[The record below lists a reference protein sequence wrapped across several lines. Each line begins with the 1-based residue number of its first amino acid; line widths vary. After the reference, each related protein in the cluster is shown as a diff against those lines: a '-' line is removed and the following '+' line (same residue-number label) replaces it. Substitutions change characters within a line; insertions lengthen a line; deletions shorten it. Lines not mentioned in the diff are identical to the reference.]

1 MKVIFNHLLFR
12 LLNQAVERIQVLQ
25 RERDLIERWAQGNK
39 EEKERLSNQ
48 VVYGVNSL
56 LRSTE
61 TTQII
66 LVAIGESRPT
76 ITNPEQDILIEIVR
90 KTFKRGLIEYQS
102 LIKYAVK
109 VGFDKT
115 ILEGLEKN
123 KKLSDANTEE
133 REDKK

>member
-102 LIKYAVK
+102 LVKYAVK